1 VKEKFTLNVSEA
13 PDLSLALAFESHPC
27 AATERK
33 IESEQRLRESLSG
46 FLTCDARTAWGLT
59 IRQPR
64 YRGEQNE
71 SESQERAFQ
80 AGKGDEAERQ
90 STSSRESDS
99 KSGQWNRA
107 LSSSWPGFVPAIHVS
122 LA

>member
-71 SESQERAFQ
+71 SESQERAFK
-80 AGKGDEAERQ
+80 AGRNTGQ
-90 STSSRESDS
+90 RESYS